1 LIILKPEFKQAY
13 EMQPTEILF
22 SISLGGDAAAAAAS
36 MALLRAGNLIPASA
50 VKLVQSA
57 SF

>member
-1 LIILKPEFKQAY
+1 
-13 EMQPTEILF
+13 MQPTEILF